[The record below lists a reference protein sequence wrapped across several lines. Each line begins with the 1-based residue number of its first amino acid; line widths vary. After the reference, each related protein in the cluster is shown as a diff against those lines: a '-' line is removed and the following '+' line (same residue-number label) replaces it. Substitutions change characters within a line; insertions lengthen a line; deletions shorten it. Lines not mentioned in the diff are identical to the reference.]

1 MAGQQTDPLFQQ
13 LDNWL
18 ASAAAQLS
26 PGHRRKLTRNVAIG
40 LRKRQQKR
48 IASQKNPSG
57 ESYQARRRKILR
69 TQGGIKFLW
78 AKDDGTPEVREL
90 RNWRRSGGRS
100 QVGGDKR
107 KITGY
112 DVDRN
117 EIRTFFRRD
126 IQRYIEINLN
136 QSKQNRTRKD
146 PMFRKLRTVRFLKAY
161 GTGNTAVVGFQGH
174 TAEIASVHQYG
185 EVDNV
190 AQGASARYPVRE
202 LLGMTEGDL
211 DWLADTVVAF
221 MQEI

>member
-13 LDNWL
+13 LDDWL
-18 ASAAAQLS
+18 ASVAAQLS
-26 PGHRRKLTRNVAIG
+26 PGHRRKLTRDVAIG

-69 TQGGIKFLW
+69 TQGGIKFIW
-78 AKDDGTPEVREL
+78 NDEAREL
-90 RNWRRSGGRS
+90 RNWRTTGR
-100 QVGGDKR
+100 GEHR
-107 KITGY
+107 AITGY
-112 DVDRN
+112 DVDRGAL
-117 EIRTFFRRD
+117 RTFYKRD

-146 PMFRKLRTVRFLKAY
+146 PMFRKLRTARFLKAY
-161 GTGNTAVVGFQGH
+161 GTGGMAVVGFQGH

-190 AQGASARYPVRE
+190 VPGARARYPVRE
-202 LLGMTEGDL
+202 LLGMTEEDL